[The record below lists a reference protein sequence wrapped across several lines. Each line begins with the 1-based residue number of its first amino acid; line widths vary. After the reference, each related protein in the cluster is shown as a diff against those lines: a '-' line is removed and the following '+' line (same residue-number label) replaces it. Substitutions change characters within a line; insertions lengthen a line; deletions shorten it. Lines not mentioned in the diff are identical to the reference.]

1 MIAGGDLRPGVKL
14 ELDGVPYIV
23 TDYQWVKPGKGGAFM
38 RTKLK
43 NMKTGAI
50 IERTF
55 RTDEK
60 IQRAEVEER
69 KVQFLYRSE
78 DVYHFMDRE
87 SFDQFSISEKQLGGA
102 SGFLKDEQVLSILFH
117 RGETVGVVLPSF
129 VELRVAETEPGVR
142 GDTASGGG
150 GSKPATLETGAQIQV
165 PLFINIGD
173 LLRVDTRSGTY
184 VERA

>member
-1 MIAGGDLRPGVKL
+1 MMIAGGDLRPGVKV
-14 ELDGVPYIV
+14 ELDGCPYVV

-60 IQRAEVEER
+60 LQRADVEER
-69 KVQFLYRSE
+69 KVQFLYRAE
-78 DVYHFMDRE
+78 DAYHFMDTE
-87 SFDQFSISEKQLGGA
+87 SFDQFTLGEKQLGEA
-102 SGFLKDEQVLSILFH
+102 SGFLKEGLDLSILFH
-117 RGETVGVVLPSF
+117 RGEPAGVVLPTF
-129 VELRVAETEPGVR
+129 VELTVVDTEPGVR
-142 GDTASGGG
+142 GDTASGG
-150 GSKPATLETGAQIQV
+150 SKPAKLETGAMIQV

-173 LLRVDTRSGTY
+173 LLRVDTRSGAY